1 MDYHRAAGCFRLAS
15 LALCDFEELQSRLE
29 VAYAHLS
36 RIESDDLPG
45 RLRVRFEELLADLR
59 YGSDSIRIALAR
71 MNRTDQGHLAGRIV
85 SLYGELCRHLP
96 PEE

>member
-1 MDYHRAAGCFRLAS
+1 MAYQRAAGLLRLAS
-15 LALCDFEELQSRLE
+15 LALCDAEELQSRLE
-29 VAYAHLS
+29 VAYAHLA
-36 RIESDDLPG
+36 RIEADDLPG
-45 RLRVRFEELLADLR
+45 RLQVRFEELLADLR

-71 MNRTDQGHLAGRIV
+71 MNRTDQGHLAARVV